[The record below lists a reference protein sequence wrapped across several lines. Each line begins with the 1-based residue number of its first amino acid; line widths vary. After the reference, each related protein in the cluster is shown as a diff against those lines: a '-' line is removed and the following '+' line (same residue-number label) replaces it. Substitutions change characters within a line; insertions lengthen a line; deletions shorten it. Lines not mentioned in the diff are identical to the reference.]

1 MSAEERHYCIL
12 TEPHSFSNIS
22 CGHLWSVSDSVKP
35 VRFQLVS
42 ILDSIIVGYGF
53 VANAHNASRHIVA
66 RRPLMCCPF
75 QTHWNSQISQFLV
88 SDQCKSVI
96 VFKWA
101 IYATTY
107 IIKPHFLC
115 LYMCMCLYF
124 DEYHDCSSFGWPK
137 TTHRGTS
144 SWAPKWHVL

>member
-1 MSAEERHYCIL
+1 MSGEERHYCIL

-35 VRFQLVS
+35 VWFQPVS

-88 SDQCKSVI
+88 SDQRKSVI

-101 IYATTY
+101 IYTTTY
-107 IIKPHFLC
+107 IIKPHLIVFTCTCVCTLMNIIAVH
-115 LYMCMCLYF
+115 LADPRRLTEELHPEHQNDMCF
-124 DEYHDCSSFGWPK
+124 K
-137 TTHRGTS
+137 
-144 SWAPKWHVL
+144 